1 MYAKRTLLFIS
12 IAMFLTG
19 CGEGQVSCV
28 PAEVSQVNIIQSQQS
43 LNARVNEAASAN
55 APFTAKSPQ
64 AHVFL
69 DVSFSLRGYLSGA
82 TCAECLSPPG
92 KKAADGTFH
101 DPLFSVLINSLTD
114 LPLRAMPG
122 ATVGFHL
129 FADKVVDVGQNV
141 ITDIAK
147 DAQLGRCYDQNAD
160 TNRKLIENREFRR
173 FARSCN
179 FEVDGKPPN
188 NPLTQVG
195 SRNRSP
201 FKPVLDRINTIL
213 TSGEPVDE
221 ALFII
226 ASDLFFS
233 NNQDVVGPNAA
244 VVAPLAKLLEQN
256 FVIRL
261 YGFRAPFSGTVDD
274 VPATEYR
281 VRGLAPFY
289 YFVIGTP
296 RSVERF
302 AREMSD
308 ASKRM
313 PFQPGGDEGQRMLDQ
328 SDRYKEFSI
337 GPQRIS
343 ASSSFATD
351 VGFPAGTLPGLR
363 AVESTEADFNA
374 VVARSA
380 LEQGQPVTVTWR
392 RTTGASARPPI
403 SAADYRAIVLAWRWT
418 GQAESGDRCPASW
431 ELIPQAFVNPTPL
444 STDGSDA
451 LRLQLFTGGGSEI
464 QAGVPYV
471 VQVALHGRNMSG
483 GWVEGWSSD
492 TASVLNERVE
502 AQKPG
507 AVIRTYNLYTLFKSL
522 TSVVPQATVAVAP
535 PLASS
540 TISIRFE

>member
-1 MYAKRTLLFIS
+1 MYAKRKLLCIS
-12 IAMFLTG
+12 LVMLLAG

-28 PAEVSQVNIIQSQQS
+28 PAEVSQANIIQSQQS
-43 LNARVNEAASAN
+43 LNARVSEAASAN
-55 APFTAKSPQ
+55 TPFTAKNPQ

-82 TCAECLSPPG
+82 TCADCLSPPG

-114 LPLRAMPG
+114 LPLRATPG

-129 FADKVVDVGQNV
+129 FAEKVVDVGQNV
-141 ITDIAK
+141 ITDIAR
-147 DAQLGRCYDQNAD
+147 DAQPGRCYDQNVES
-160 TNRKLIENREFRR
+160 NRKLIENREFRR
-173 FARSCN
+173 FARACN
-179 FEVDGKPPN
+179 FEVDGKPQN
-188 NPLTQVG
+188 NPLSQVG

-221 ALFII
+221 ALFVI

-274 VPATEYR
+274 VPAQPYA

-302 AREMSD
+302 AREMND
-308 ASKRM
+308 ASKRIL
-313 PFQPGGDEGQRMLDQ
+313 FQSGGDEGRRPLDQ
-328 SDRYKEFSI
+328 SNRYNEFSI
-337 GPQRIS
+337 GAQRIA

-351 VGFPAGTLPGLR
+351 VAFPDGVLPGLR

-374 VVARSA
+374 VIARST
-380 LEQGQPVTVTWR
+380 LVQGQPVTVTWR
-392 RTTGASARPPI
+392 RTSGASARPPV
-403 SAADYRAIVLAWRWT
+403 SAADYRATVLAWRWT

-444 STDGSDA
+444 AADGNDA

-471 VQVALHGRNMSG
+471 VQVALQGRNMSG

-492 TASVLNERVE
+492 TASVLDEHVA

-507 AVIRTYNLYTLFKSL
+507 AVIRTYNLYTLFRSL
-522 TSVVPQATVAVAP
+522 TSVVPQATVAVTP
-535 PLASS
+535 PLASR
-540 TISIRFE
+540 TISIRFD